1 MNTSSTQWCND
12 MIEIR
17 GKNVALRTMTLK
29 EMRALWRKFEPEND
43 MPYVYNEEVID
54 KMYEQSV
61 EREEWYPTVGIFSKT
76 DEIIGGLSF
85 VRIVFSEKRCE
96 LSLSLA
102 SEGYRN
108 KGYGTEAVMLAKK
121 YAKESG
127 RKPIIATMATESR
140 LRYSKWLKFGCNA
153 FDQKQPTSQPMS
165 CNGFNWSFLT
175 DPARAVFKL

>member
-1 MNTSSTQWCND
+1 

-76 DEIIGGLSF
+76 DEIIGELSF

-96 LSLSLA
+96 LSLFLA

-121 YAKESG
+121 YAKESLG
-127 RKPIIATMATESR
+127 LTRMYADVSENN
-140 LRYSKWLKFGCNA
+140 LRMQAVLKKC
-153 FDQKQPTSQPMS
+153 
-165 CNGFNWSFLT
+165 GFQNT
-175 DPARAVFKL
+175 KTFKNDMPDGSDRMVYFAIL

>member
-1 MNTSSTQWCND
+1 

-76 DEIIGGLSF
+76 DEIIGELSF

-96 LSLSLA
+96 LSLFLA

-121 YAKESG
+121 YAKESLG
-127 RKPIIATMATESR
+127 LTRMYADVSENN
-140 LRYSKWLKFGCNA
+140 LRMQAVLKKC
-153 FDQKQPTSQPMS
+153 
-165 CNGFNWSFLT
+165 GFQNT
-175 DPARAVFKL
+175 KTFKNDMPDGSNRMVYFAIL

>member
-1 MNTSSTQWCND
+1 

-43 MPYVYNEEVID
+43 IPYVYNEEVID

-76 DEIIGGLSF
+76 DEIIGELSF

-96 LSLSLA
+96 LSLFLA

-121 YAKESG
+121 YAKESLG
-127 RKPIIATMATESR
+127 LTRMYADVSENN
-140 LRYSKWLKFGCNA
+140 LRMQAVLKKC
-153 FDQKQPTSQPMS
+153 
-165 CNGFNWSFLT
+165 GFQNT
-175 DPARAVFKL
+175 KTFKNDMPDGSDRMVYFAIL